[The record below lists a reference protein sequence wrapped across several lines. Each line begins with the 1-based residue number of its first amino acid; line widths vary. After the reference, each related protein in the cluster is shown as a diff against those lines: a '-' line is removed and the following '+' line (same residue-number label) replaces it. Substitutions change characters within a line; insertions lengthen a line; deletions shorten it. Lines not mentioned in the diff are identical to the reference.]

1 MRVSEPNPKKF
12 QHLEVSIRV
21 GTLAW
26 KKKKGL
32 AKQVR
37 EKSSEE
43 GHVID
48 TLKWRLFQEKGN
60 SVETLPFL
68 GGGEAE

>member
-1 MRVSEPNPKKF
+1 M
-12 QHLEVSIRV
+12 
-21 GTLAW
+21 GG
-26 KKKKGL
+26 KKGL

-43 GHVID
+43 GDVID